1 MMLRL
6 TALLLWGIAGLVL
19 VLFAVANRGA
29 VVVSIDPFAPADPAL
44 SARVPLFLLLFGA
57 AALGVVLG
65 GVADRLRARRHART
79 LRQEIRR
86 RDEEL
91 ARQRTAA
98 PPAPGLPAPR

>member
-1 MMLRL
+1 MLRV
-6 TALLLWGIAGLVL
+6 AAGLLWGVAALIL

-29 VVVSIDPFAPADPAL
+29 VMVSIDPFAPATPGL
-44 SARVPLFLLLFGA
+44 SVELPLFLLLFGA
-57 AALGVVLG
+57 AALGVLLG
-65 GVADRLRARRHART
+65 GFADLLRSRRHARV

-86 RDEEL
+86 RDDEL